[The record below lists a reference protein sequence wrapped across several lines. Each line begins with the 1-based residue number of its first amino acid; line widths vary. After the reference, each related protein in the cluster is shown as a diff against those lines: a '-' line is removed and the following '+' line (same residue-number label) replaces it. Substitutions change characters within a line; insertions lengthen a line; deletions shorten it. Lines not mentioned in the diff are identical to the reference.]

1 MYHQNHK
8 VVRVLDVA
16 TQENINFDVFSI
28 SKTILIIAERF
39 PDAII
44 LWCEMS
50 CISKLNLDVIPELF
64 HHKKLL
70 LSYSPDNYFS
80 SEIGYVDESPFI
92 NVNKKVS
99 YPTWQMSGL
108 VGGIAS
114 SVLNALKNQVI
125 CEVNFD
131 YFLCSLA
138 KLGMPLGL
146 LCYSEPKLLQNH
158 EINLKTNF
166 GNRVKLFQ
174 FVKQHYRMRWI
185 FLLFLNL
192 VIYEKRFPIVPFL
205 NSFFYKK
212 KKWEATVLDSIEV
225 HSNKKVIGDKTID
238 VIIPTI
244 GRKIYLYDVLKDL
257 AQQIHLPINVI
268 IVEQNPQPNSQSEL
282 DYIDNEVWPFKIK
295 HTFTNQPGACNAR
308 NIALSQVESEWVFLA
323 DDDIR
328 INTTLIKEAYKY
340 IFKYGINSV
349 SINCYHKYEKQLYKN
364 FFQWGSFG
372 SGCSIVFFERLK
384 GCEFNKGF
392 EFGYC
397 EDSDFGMQLRNNG
410 IDILY
415 LPNPKI
421 LHLRAPIG
429 GFRSKPV
436 LAWHSDAIQPKPS
449 PTVMLFKLIHESK
462 QQFCG
467 YKISL
472 FIKYYKHQTIKNPI
486 LYFLNY
492 RKQWNRSVF
501 WANELNSKV

>member
-16 TQENINFDVFSI
+16 TQEYIDFDVFSI

-50 CISKLNLDVIPELF
+50 CISNLNLDVIPELF

-108 VGGIAS
+108 VGGITS
-114 SVLNALKNQVI
+114 SVLIAFKNQVI
-125 CEVNFD
+125 CEANFD

-158 EINLKTNF
+158 EINIKTNF

-192 VIYEKRFPIVPFL
+192 VIYEKQFPIVAFL

-225 HSNKKVIGDKTID
+225 HSNKKISGDKTID

-257 AQQIHLPINVI
+257 AQQTHLPKNVI

-282 DYIDNEVWPFKIK
+282 DYIYNEVWPFKIK

-308 NIALSQVESEWVFLA
+308 NIALSQVESEWVFLN
-323 DDDIR
+323 DDDNRFENNLLKDIF
-328 INTTLIKEAYKY
+328 IYTEKY
-340 IFKYGINSV
+340 SASSLMTNYLQLN
-349 SINCYHKYEKQLYKN
+349 EKQEYN
-364 FFQWGSFG
+364 TIIQSTIFG
-372 SGCSIVFFERLK
+372 SGNSIIKSELLDKISFDE
-384 GCEFNKGF
+384 NM
-392 EFGYC
+392 EFGYG
-397 EDSDFGMQLRNNG
+397 EDTDFGLQLRNIG
-410 IDILY
+410 VDIIY
-415 LPNPKI
+415 FPKLNI
-421 LHLRAPIG
+421 LHLKAPMG
-429 GFRSKPV
+429 GFRIKPI
-436 LAWHSDAIQPKPS
+436 LNWDKAKISPKPS
-449 PTVMLFKLIHESK
+449 PTIMYVKKKYNTSEQINNYKTGLFVKLLKNSTWNNKI
-462 QQFCG
+462 QFVISFQKKWNASI
-467 YKISL
+467 YWSNQLKI
-472 FIKYYKHQTIKNPI
+472 K
-486 LYFLNY
+486 
-492 RKQWNRSVF
+492 
-501 WANELNSKV
+501 